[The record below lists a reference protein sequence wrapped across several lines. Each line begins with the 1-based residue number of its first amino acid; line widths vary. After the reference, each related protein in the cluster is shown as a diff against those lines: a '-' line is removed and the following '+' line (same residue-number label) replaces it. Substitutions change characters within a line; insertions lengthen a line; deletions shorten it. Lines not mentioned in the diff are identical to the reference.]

1 VHSHKARELHAEACD
16 HPTDREIIALGRRH
30 FHLGEPAR

>member
-1 VHSHKARELHAEACD
+1 MRELHAEACD
-16 HPTDREIIALGRRH
+16 HPTDREIIAMGRRY